1 MKPEIKNVNSNLML
15 EELQETIIA
24 IESLE
29 EYYLNSVRNVQEMKI
44 NTEKKY
50 EIGLLIDDK
59 LREAIVLK
67 NFDAIEKAVKEL
79 TEMKLSNG
87 IQVLE
92 YITINCEKEKEFEVP
107 SISYSIKQEMGV
119 APQFVDPK
127 NARREYNK
135 VEQYENILVSS
146 TLSNVIIIFER
157 YLASVYKALILINP
171 KKYFENQKVEI
182 ASIFN
187 KNVRDIVIECVKK
200 EVESN
205 MFDSLK
211 TLELI
216 SQKENIN
223 INRYRNIL
231 DEFEE
236 IYYRRNLYIHNNGI
250 VNNIYLSNIKDKFK
264 KNVKENEKLITDEIY
279 LRNAINM
286 LYKVVCTLF
295 YEIQLAY
302 NPKYEKWHISLA
314 NIGFELLQNKNYDV
328 AEQIYFI
335 LSSYKQLC
343 FRDKAMYRINYINA
357 LKQQGKIDV
366 VKRELNELDVSIAT
380 DDYKI
385 AKLCL
390 EDKNKEVYEAISKNY
405 PDPFTADLIRDWPLF
420 IDFRE
425 SEYYALFVKEHQE
438 DFGSF
443 VFEFEEI
450 SLDEEREN

>member
-29 EYYLNSVRNVQEMKI
+29 EYYLNSIRNVQEMKI

-59 LREAIVLK
+59 LGEAIALK
-67 NFDAIEKAVKEL
+67 DFDAIEKAVKEL
-79 TEMKLSNG
+79 TEMKLSDG
-87 IQVLE
+87 IQVSE
-92 YITINCEKEKEFEVP
+92 YITINCEKENEAEIP

-119 APQFVDPK
+119 NPQYVDPK
-127 NARREYNK
+127 IARREYNK
-135 VEQYENILVSS
+135 IEQYENILVSS

-157 YLASVYKALILINP
+157 YLASVYEALILVNP
-171 KKYFENQKVEI
+171 KKYFENQKIEI

-187 KNVRDIVIECVKK
+187 KNVRDIVAECVKK

-205 MFDSLK
+205 MFESLK
-211 TLELI
+211 TLDLI
-216 SQKENIN
+216 SQKESIN

-264 KNVKENEKLITDEIY
+264 KNIKPYQKLITDEIY

-286 LYKVVCTLF
+286 LYKVACTLF
-295 YEIQLAY
+295 YEVQIAY
-302 NPKYEKWHISLA
+302 NPKYEKWHISLG
-314 NIGFELLQNKNYDV
+314 NIGFDLLQNKNYDV
-328 AEQIYFI
+328 AEQLYFI
-335 LSSYKQLC
+335 LSSCKQIC

-357 LKQQGKIDV
+357 LKQQGKTEA
-366 VKRELNELDVSIAT
+366 VKKELNDLDVSIAT

-390 EDKNKEVYEAISKNY
+390 EDKNEEVYEELSHFTDTQFLS
-405 PDPFTADLIRDWPLF
+405 DPGRGRCGGA
-420 IDFRE
+420 
-425 SEYYALFVKEHQE
+425 Q
-438 DFGSF
+438 
-443 VFEFEEI
+443 
-450 SLDEEREN
+450 

>member
-1 MKPEIKNVNSNLML
+1 ML
-15 EELQETIIA
+15 EELQEVIIA

-29 EYYLNSVRNVQEMKI
+29 EYYLNSIKNVQEMKI

-59 LREAIVLK
+59 LGEAMALK
-67 NFDAIEKAVKEL
+67 DFDAIQNAVNEL
-79 TEMKLSNG
+79 TKIKLSNG
-87 IQVLE
+87 IQILK
-92 YITINCEKEKEFEVP
+92 YITISCEKESEEEIPV
-107 SISYSIKQEMGV
+107 ISYSIKQELEIN
-119 APQFVDPK
+119 PQFVDPK

-157 YLASVYKALILINP
+157 YLASVYEALILINP
-171 KKYFENQKVEI
+171 KKYFENQKIEI
-182 ASIFN
+182 ANIFN
-187 KNVRDIVIECVKK
+187 KNVRDIVGKCVKK

-216 SQKENIN
+216 SYKESLN
-223 INRYRNIL
+223 INRYKNIL

-236 IYYRRNLYIHNNGI
+236 IYYRRNLYIHNNGV
-250 VNNIYLSNIKDKFK
+250 VNNLYLSNIKDKFK
-264 KNVKENEKLITDEIY
+264 KDIKVKQKLVTDETY

-286 LYKVVCTLF
+286 LYKIVCTLF
-295 YEIQLAY
+295 YEVQLSY
-302 NPKYEKWHISLA
+302 NPKYEKWHISLG
-314 NIGFELLQNKNYDV
+314 NIGFGFLQNKNYDV

-343 FRDKAMYRINYINA
+343 FKDKAMYRINYINA
-357 LKQQGKIDV
+357 VKQQRKTEI
-366 VKRELNELDVSIAT
+366 VKKELSELDVSIAT
-380 DDYKI
+380 DKYKI

-390 EDKNKEVYEAISKNY
+390 EDKNAEVYEKISKNY
-405 PDPFTADLIRDWPLF
+405 PEPFTADLIRDWPLF

-425 SEYYALFVKEHQE
+425 SEYYTLFVKEHQE

-443 VFEFEEI
+443 VFEFEEL
-450 SLDEEREN
+450 SLNEENES